1 MNVEIKPTG
10 EEGVNQMRALLGL
23 KDIITN
29 VNIPNV
35 GQTPNLP
42 LGAVVETN
50 AAFRS
55 DTLIPVFAGNIPEE
69 IYPLISRISGEQEL
83 IARAGAES
91 SLDVAFMAFA
101 NDPLVTVSAADAKKL
116 FDEMVN
122 NTKDYLGEYFK

>member
-50 AAFRS
+50 AVFRS
-55 DTLIPVFAGNIPEE
+55 DMLVPVFAGNIPEE

-83 IARAGAES
+83 IARAGAER
-91 SLDVAFMAFA
+91 SLDMAFMAFA

-116 FDEMVN
+116 FDEMVD